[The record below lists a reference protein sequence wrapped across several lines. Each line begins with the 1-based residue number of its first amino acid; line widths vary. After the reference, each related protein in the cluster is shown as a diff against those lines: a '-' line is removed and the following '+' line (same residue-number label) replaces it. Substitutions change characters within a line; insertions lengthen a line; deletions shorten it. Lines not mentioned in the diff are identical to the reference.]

1 MADLLAFIRRK
12 TGFIGA
18 EWREIRPNP
27 APKRFLVGAAFRR
40 CRKSRYELLVR
51 HLGALAPWRYFRNIT
66 RRDPRQGLS
75 SRTSLLI

>member
-51 HLGALAPWRYFRNIT
+51 HLGALAPLEIFQKHNAT
-66 RRDPRQGLS
+66 RPRQGLS